1 MAQAARIVDSS
12 PHPSPG
18 NITELPRPLARD
30 ELPVDT
36 VKLARFLVGKVLVRE
51 LPRVR
56 LIGRIVESEAYPVGD
71 SSGHAFR
78 GQTRANGSLFLRR
91 GHAYMYFIYGSCWCL
106 NVSSEEEGIGGGA
119 LIRALEPLAGIEQ
132 MRRNRGVT
140 RDIDIA
146 RGPGRLT
153 QAMRIDGKLDGIDLC
168 GGSGPLWLGEDAA
181 EASRSAKL
189 GIATRIGLSREAHR
203 RLRFFERGSRFV
215 SGPVS
220 LLRKK

>member
-12 PHPSPG
+12 SQSLTPSAAD
-18 NITELPRPLARD
+18 LPRPLARD

-36 VKLARFLVGKVLVRE
+36 VKLARFLVGKILVRE

-56 LIGRIVESEAYPVGD
+56 LIGRIVETEAYPVGD

-78 GQTRANGSLFLRR
+78 GQTPANRSLFLRR
-91 GHAYMYFIYGSCWCL
+91 GHAYMYFIYGCCWCL

-119 LIRALEPLAGIEQ
+119 LIRALQPLAGIER
-132 MRRNRGVT
+132 MRRYRGVT

-146 RGPGRLT
+146 RGPGRLA
-153 QAMRIDGKLDGIDLC
+153 QALRLDGELDGIDLC
-168 GGSGPLWLGEDAA
+168 GGSGPLWLGEDSA
-181 EASRSAKL
+181 EARRSAKL
-189 GIATRIGLSREAHR
+189 GIATRIGLSRQAHR
-203 RLRFFERGSRFV
+203 KLRFFERGSRFV

-220 LLRKK
+220 LLKR